1 MIILEPVIHETVWGG
16 NRLNSYIKGKDGK
29 TGHLY
34 LANGHKDL
42 SNRVLNGVHAGA
54 ALDQIFSIEKKNWG
68 MEEYDQF
75 PLTIALVDAKE
86 NLSIQV
92 HPDDRAAEVLEKERI
107 GKTESWIFLEE
118 PESQWIYA
126 GCSCSTKEELVYI
139 GKNPTR
145 YHRQRTC
152 HYLYN
157 DLKAVSA
164 GEVESMRN
172 QSGGKYVPCKTC
184 GTGNGNGTGTVYIM
198 PYGGSY
204 HTVRTC
210 PSIIAYVQ
218 AVALSQ
224 VEYLGECSYCGGK

>member
-1 MIILEPVIHETVWGG
+1 MPVLVSLPVCMPDDAHEDDGQAETDSGSGGVCGGRAEPV
-16 NRLNSYIKGKDGK
+16 RLCGILPAFRNQGVR
-29 TGHLY
+29 
-34 LANGHKDL
+34 GHKM
-42 SNRVLNGVHAGA
+42 VLIVMKYRMK
-54 ALDQIFSIEKKNWG
+54 LPFSILG
-68 MEEYDQF
+68 
-75 PLTIALVDAKE
+75 
-86 NLSIQV
+86 LSSVPVQHV
-92 HPDDRAAEVLEKERI
+92 
-107 GKTESWIFLEE
+107 
-118 PESQWIYA
+118 
-126 GCSCSTKEELVYI
+126 CSRRMWNGADGGRFGQGETSDSTKEELVYI

-204 HTVRTC
+204 HTVKTC

>member
-1 MIILEPVIHETVWGG
+1 MARILGQVD
-16 NRLNSYIKGKDGK
+16 NRWIESVSFDG
-29 TGHLY
+29 TDIGT
-34 LANGHKDL
+34 DDM
-42 SNRVLNGVHAGA
+42 VLIVMKYRMK
-54 ALDQIFSIEKKNWG
+54 LPFSILG
-68 MEEYDQF
+68 
-75 PLTIALVDAKE
+75 
-86 NLSIQV
+86 LSSVPVQHV
-92 HPDDRAAEVLEKERI
+92 
-107 GKTESWIFLEE
+107 
-118 PESQWIYA
+118 
-126 GCSCSTKEELVYI
+126 CSRRMWNGADGGRFGQGETSDSTKEELVYI